1 VFRVIFSKEAR
12 AELKELGNY
21 IAARESRRV
30 AVKYLARLQAF
41 CRGLAIAPHRG
52 ERRQGIKFDQRT
64 IGFERR
70 ISVIFEVLEAEK
82 IVNISGIRYAG
93 RSFDQH
99 E

>member
-1 VFRVIFSKEAR
+1 VFRVIFTPESR
-12 AELKELGNY
+12 AELAELKSY

-30 AVKYLARLQAF
+30 AAKYMKRLMTF
-41 CRGLAIAPHRG
+41 CHELAIAPHRG

-70 ISVIFEVLEAEK
+70 ISIIFEVLEAEK

-93 RSFDQH
+93 RSFDQN